1 MEDDDKTETES
12 VSTYCEDDGESS
24 EDWYHESDTSENI
37 PDPNCSEDPLYQD
50 VNKLPVGLRKGH
62 FEEGLLYSMTLDQG
76 RENTMLVMI
85 VEVKENTFIYR
96 NFFCRGSKRK
106 TFHEGAK
113 DQEIKFSQVW
123 RLAPRRELIQKRHPD
138 DMRVGQTIRFYYGV
152 NSSPTTALITAILSR
167 TIKGKVECG
176 KERGKIMDFEKFD
189 ITGSNE
195 VFGSSILQELLKEV
209 KDAKWIDA
217 SKIKTPER
225 APGKP
230 KLHENFRVPQ
240 DEQHKRKWHM
250 LKILGE
256 GAGLL
261 CNRTNARAQRNLSR
275 SSSRRYKSQ

>member
-1 MEDDDKTETES
+1 
-12 VSTYCEDDGESS
+12 
-24 EDWYHESDTSENI
+24 
-37 PDPNCSEDPLYQD
+37 
-50 VNKLPVGLRKGH
+50 
-62 FEEGLLYSMTLDQG
+62 
-76 RENTMLVMI
+76 
-85 VEVKENTFIYR
+85 
-96 NFFCRGSKRK
+96 
-106 TFHEGAK
+106 
-113 DQEIKFSQVW
+113 
-123 RLAPRRELIQKRHPD
+123 
-138 DMRVGQTIRFYYGV
+138 
-152 NSSPTTALITAILSR
+152 
-167 TIKGKVECG
+167 
-176 KERGKIMDFEKFD
+176 MDFEKFD